1 LRRGL
6 SNLQLLGHALACHVA
21 RPPWRCKQ
29 TSLQTSQ
36 RILDE
41 RDVGQSRAAESRPQ
55 LEPLLKRFLVIFI
68 RCVFNDNSVAS
79 FADFAVL
86 FVFAL
91 PLLWDF
97 DKSRRRSRLRDKLH
111 YFILQEAHW
120 VRTTT
125 TT

>member
-1 LRRGL
+1 
-6 SNLQLLGHALACHVA
+6 
-21 RPPWRCKQ
+21 
-29 TSLQTSQ
+29 
-36 RILDE
+36 LDE

-68 RCVFNDNSVAS
+68 RRVFNNNSVVPLAN
-79 FADFAVL
+79 FAAL
-86 FVFAL
+86 FGFAL

-97 DKSRRRSRLRDKLH
+97 DQSSRRSWLGDKLH
-111 YFILQEAHW
+111 YVILQEAHW